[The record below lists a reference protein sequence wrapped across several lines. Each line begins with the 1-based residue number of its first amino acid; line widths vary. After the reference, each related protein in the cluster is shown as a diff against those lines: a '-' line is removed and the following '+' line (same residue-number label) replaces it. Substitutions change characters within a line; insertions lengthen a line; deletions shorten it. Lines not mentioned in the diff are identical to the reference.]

1 MEENRFNQTL
11 RDKFQDLESPFNDR
25 VTFEAVMKKREKK
38 KRRVIFW
45 LPSVAIVAG
54 LFLSAGLGYMFLS
67 DSNSAVKSPQ
77 VSLKQ
82 VVVKPNKKALAKNQN
97 EKSESIQGA
106 GISHADISSN
116 KGAILQSKVV
126 SQSQNDIN
134 KGAKGSIDAFELNNS
149 SAISTKASNP
159 VNSQI
164 LTPNNEIFTTNSLE
178 GNFMKDDQSL
188 INAPV
193 NVVDEVAA
201 ARTSSIDNSVEANLV
216 DMIHNAENQL
226 IYCDPRGI
234 YPVSIGM
241 SKMKEE
247 FIEIPEG
254 EYEKAWDPARYRSKW
269 YGEMGAT
276 TGSKVIVDF
285 DNKNALSVLGTMYHA
300 NYQGLILRDL
310 GNGIM
315 LGTGVSYGEWIG
327 NGEWQLTQTE
337 RKTLIDSYDL
347 VVMIPPVQ
355 TVRVYDTSE
364 VIESKIS
371 TGEIQYKID
380 KLSLPLAMRYNLML
394 GKVAWRLA
402 AQLNPGITIKTTGD
416 YFTKTEYHS
425 ISQQRMFCM
434 DAKLAFGPSFALS
447 TDWTLV
453 LEPNAMLHSF
463 YDKSG
468 KRTYSKILTGFGMSV
483 VRKF

>member
-45 LPSVAIVAG
+45 LPSVAVVAG
-54 LFLSAGLGYMFLS
+54 LFLSAGLGYMFLA

-77 VSLKQ
+77 VALKN
-82 VVVKPNKKALAKNQN
+82 VIVKPNKKSFAKNQN
-97 EKSESIQGA
+97 EKSESLDGV
-106 GISHADISSN
+106 GIKSAVISSN
-116 KGAILQSKVV
+116 NTSSKSLKV
-126 SQSQNDIN
+126 SS
-134 KGAKGSIDAFELNNS
+134 
-149 SAISTKASNP
+149 P
-159 VNSQI
+159 VNNQNRI
-164 LTPNNEIFTTNSLE
+164 VNNKPLTVNPLVGDFLKAELPF
-178 GNFMKDDQSL
+178 
-188 INAPV
+188 INTPV
-193 NVVDEVAA
+193 NVVDELAA
-201 ARTSSIDNSVEANLV
+201 ARTSSIDKSVEANLV

-226 IYCDPRGI
+226 MFCDPRGI

-315 LGTGVSYGEWIG
+315 LGTGISYGEWIG

-337 RKTLIDSYDL
+337 RKTYIDSYDL

-364 VIESKIS
+364 VIDVKLT
-371 TGEIQYKID
+371 TGDIQYKID
-380 KLSLPLAMRYNLML
+380 KVSLPLAMRYNLML

-402 AQLNPGITIKTTGD
+402 AQLNPGITTKTTGD

-425 ISQQRMFCM
+425 ISQQRTFCM

-447 TDWTLV
+447 SDWTLV

-468 KRTYSKILTGFGMSV
+468 KRAYSKILTGFGMTV

>member
-45 LPSVAIVAG
+45 LPSVAVVAG

-67 DSNSAVKSPQ
+67 DSSSAVKSPQ

-82 VVVKPNKKALAKNQN
+82 VVVKPNKKSFAKNQN

-106 GISHADISSN
+106 GISREDISSN
-116 KGAILQSKVV
+116 
-126 SQSQNDIN
+126 NT
-134 KGAKGSIDAFELNNS
+134 
-149 SAISTKASNP
+149 SARSRKASNP

-164 LTPNNEIFTTNSLE
+164 IAPNNEILTTNSLE
-178 GNFMKDDQSL
+178 GNFLKAELPL

-193 NVVDEVAA
+193 NVVEEAAA
-201 ARTSSIDNSVEANLV
+201 ARTSSIDKSVEANLV

-226 IYCDPRGI
+226 MYCDPRGI

-315 LGTGVSYGEWIG
+315 LGTGISYGEWIG

-337 RKTLIDSYDL
+337 RKTFIDSYDL

-364 VIESKIS
+364 VIDVKLT
-371 TGEIQYKID
+371 TGDIQYKID
-380 KLSLPLAMRYNLML
+380 KVSLPLAMRYNLML

-402 AQLNPGITIKTTGD
+402 AQLNPGITTKTTGD

-468 KRTYSKILTGFGMSV
+468 KRTYSKILTGFGMTV

>member
-45 LPSVAIVAG
+45 LPSVAVVAG

-67 DSNSAVKSPQ
+67 DSSSAVKSPQ

-82 VVVKPNKKALAKNQN
+82 VVVKPNKKSFAKNQN
-97 EKSESIQGA
+97 EKPESIQGA
-106 GISHADISSN
+106 GISREDISSN
-116 KGAILQSKVV
+116 NI
-126 SQSQNDIN
+126 
-134 KGAKGSIDAFELNNS
+134 
-149 SAISTKASNP
+149 SARSRKASNA

-164 LTPNNEIFTTNSLE
+164 LAPNNETLTTNSLE
-178 GNFMKDDQSL
+178 GDFLKAELPL
-188 INAPV
+188 INTQV
-193 NVVDEVAA
+193 NVVEEAA
-201 ARTSSIDNSVEANLV
+201 TARTSSIDKSVEANLV

-269 YGEMGAT
+269 YGEIGAT

-315 LGTGVSYGEWIG
+315 LGTGISYGEWIG

-337 RKTLIDSYDL
+337 RKTFIDSYDL

-364 VIESKIS
+364 VIDVKLT
-371 TGEIQYKID
+371 TGDIQYKID
-380 KLSLPLAMRYNLML
+380 KVSLPLAMRYNLML

-402 AQLNPGITIKTTGD
+402 AQLNPGITTKTTGD

-468 KRTYSKILTGFGMSV
+468 KRTYSKILTGFGMTV

>member
-45 LPSVAIVAG
+45 LPSVAVVAG
-54 LFLSAGLGYMFLS
+54 LFLSAGLNYMFLS
-67 DSNSAVKSPQ
+67 DSNSAVKLPQ
-77 VSLKQ
+77 VALKN
-82 VVVKPNKKALAKNQN
+82 VVVKPSKKAFAKNQN

-106 GISHADISSN
+106 GISLADISSN
-116 KGAILQSKVV
+116 NTSLKSSKI
-126 SQSQNDIN
+126 S
-134 KGAKGSIDAFELNNS
+134 NS
-149 SAISTKASNP
+149 S
-159 VNSQI
+159 NSQI
-164 LTPNNEIFTTNSLE
+164 LATNNKTLTVNPLVGDFLKAEMPF
-178 GNFMKDDQSL
+178 
-188 INAPV
+188 INTPV

-201 ARTSSIDNSVEANLV
+201 ANLV

-226 IYCDPRGI
+226 IFCDPRGI

-300 NYQGLILRDL
+300 NYQGLILRDM

-315 LGTGVSYGEWIG
+315 LGTGLSYGEWIG

-337 RKTLIDSYDL
+337 RKTYIDSYDL

-364 VIESKIS
+364 VIDVKLT
-371 TGEIQYKID
+371 TGDIQYKID
-380 KLSLPLAMRYNLML
+380 KVSLPLAMRYNLML

-402 AQLNPGITIKTTGD
+402 AQLNPGITTKTTGD

-425 ISQQRMFCM
+425 ISQQRTFCM

-447 TDWTLV
+447 SDWTLV

-468 KRTYSKILTGFGMSV
+468 KRAYSKILTGFGMTV

>member
-1 MEENRFNQTL
+1 
-11 RDKFQDLESPFNDR
+11 
-25 VTFEAVMKKREKK
+25 
-38 KRRVIFW
+38 
-45 LPSVAIVAG
+45 LPSVAVVAG

-77 VSLKQ
+77 VALKN
-82 VVVKPNKKALAKNQN
+82 VVVKSNKKAFAKNQN
-97 EKSESIQGA
+97 EKSESLDGV
-106 GISHADISSN
+106 GIKSAVISSN
-116 KGAILQSKVV
+116 NTSSKSLKV
-126 SQSQNDIN
+126 SS
-134 KGAKGSIDAFELNNS
+134 
-149 SAISTKASNP
+149 P
-159 VNSQI
+159 VNNQNRIVNNKI
-164 LTPNNEIFTTNSLE
+164 LTTNSLE
-178 GNFMKDDQSL
+178 GNFLKDEL
-188 INAPV
+188 PFINTPV
-193 NVVDEVAA
+193 NVVEEVAA
-201 ARTSSIDNSVEANLV
+201 ANLV
-216 DMIHNAENQL
+216 DMINNAENQL
-226 IYCDPRGI
+226 MFCDPRGI
-234 YPVSIGM
+234 YSVSIGI

-315 LGTGVSYGEWIG
+315 LGTGISYGEWIG

-337 RKTLIDSYDL
+337 RKTYIDSYDL

-364 VIESKIS
+364 VIDVKLT
-371 TGEIQYKID
+371 TGDIQYKID
-380 KLSLPLAMRYNLML
+380 KVSLPLAMRYNLMF

-402 AQLNPGITIKTTGD
+402 AQLNPGITTKTTGD
-416 YFTKTEYHS
+416 YFTKTEYHA
-425 ISQQRMFCM
+425 ISQQRTFCM

-447 TDWTLV
+447 SDWTLV

-468 KRTYSKILTGFGMSV
+468 KRAYSKILTGFGMTV

>member
-1 MEENRFNQTL
+1 
-11 RDKFQDLESPFNDR
+11 
-25 VTFEAVMKKREKK
+25 MKKREKK

-45 LPSVAIVAG
+45 LPSVAVVAG

-67 DSNSAVKSPQ
+67 DSSSAVKSPQ

-82 VVVKPNKKALAKNQN
+82 VVVKPSKKALAKKQN

-106 GISHADISSN
+106 GISRADISSN
-116 KGAILQSKVV
+116 KGDILQSKVV
-126 SQSQNDIN
+126 VRKFDVLHVEDLRQSQNDNSTGEKVIVGDIEMN
-134 KGAKGSIDAFELNNS
+134 NTNAKS
-149 SAISTKASNP
+149 SKSSNP
-159 VNSQI
+159 VN
-164 LTPNNEIFTTNSLE
+164 T
-178 GNFMKDDQSL
+178 
-188 INAPV
+188 PV

-201 ARTSSIDNSVEANLV
+201 ANLL

-315 LGTGVSYGEWIG
+315 LGTGISYGEWIG

-337 RKTLIDSYDL
+337 RKTFIDSYDL

-364 VIESKIS
+364 VIDVKLT
-371 TGEIQYKID
+371 TGDIQYKID
-380 KLSLPLAMRYNLML
+380 KVSLPLAMRYNLML

-402 AQLNPGITIKTTGD
+402 AQVNPGITTKTTGD

-447 TDWTLV
+447 SDWTLV

-468 KRTYSKILTGFGMSV
+468 KRTYSKVLTGFGMTI

>member
-45 LPSVAIVAG
+45 LPSVAVVAG

-67 DSNSAVKSPQ
+67 DSSSAVKSPQ

-82 VVVKPNKKALAKNQN
+82 VVVKPNKKSFAKNQN

-106 GISHADISSN
+106 GISREDISSN
-116 KGAILQSKVV
+116 NI
-126 SQSQNDIN
+126 
-134 KGAKGSIDAFELNNS
+134 
-149 SAISTKASNP
+149 SARSRKASNA

-164 LTPNNEIFTTNSLE
+164 LAPNNQILTTNSLE
-178 GNFMKDDQSL
+178 GNFLKAELPL
-188 INAPV
+188 IIAPV
-193 NVVDEVAA
+193 NVVEEAAA
-201 ARTSSIDNSVEANLV
+201 ARTSSIDKSVEANLV

-226 IYCDPRGI
+226 MYCDPRGI

-269 YGEMGAT
+269 YGEIGAT

-315 LGTGVSYGEWIG
+315 LGTGISYGEWIG

-337 RKTLIDSYDL
+337 RKTFIDSYDL

-364 VIESKIS
+364 VIDVKLT
-371 TGEIQYKID
+371 TGDIQYKID
-380 KLSLPLAMRYNLML
+380 KVSLPLAMRYNLML

-402 AQLNPGITIKTTGD
+402 AQLNPGITTKTTGD

-468 KRTYSKILTGFGMSV
+468 KRTYSKILTGFGMTV

>member
-45 LPSVAIVAG
+45 LPSVAVVAG
-54 LFLSAGLGYMFLS
+54 LFLSAGLGYMLLS
-67 DSNSAVKSPQ
+67 DSKSAVKSPQ
-77 VSLKQ
+77 VALKN
-82 VVVKPNKKALAKNQN
+82 VVVKSSKKAFAKKQN
-97 EKSESIQGA
+97 EKSESLEGA
-106 GISHADISSN
+106 GIKSAVISSN
-116 KGAILQSKVV
+116 NTSSK
-126 SQSQNDIN
+126 SR
-134 KGAKGSIDAFELNNS
+134 
-149 SAISTKASNP
+149 KASNS

-164 LTPNNEIFTTNSLE
+164 LAPNNEILTTNSLE
-178 GNFMKDDQSL
+178 GGFLKAELPL

-193 NVVDEVAA
+193 NVVEETAA
-201 ARTSSIDNSVEANLV
+201 ANLV

-234 YPVSIGM
+234 YAVSIGM

-315 LGTGVSYGEWIG
+315 LGTGISYGEWIG
-327 NGEWQLTQTE
+327 NGEWQLIQTE
-337 RKTLIDSYDL
+337 RKTFIDSYDL

-364 VIESKIS
+364 VIDVKLT

-380 KLSLPLAMRYNLML
+380 KVSLPLAMRYNLML

-402 AQLNPGITIKTTGD
+402 AQLNPGITTKTTGD

-447 TDWTLV
+447 SDWTLV

-468 KRTYSKILTGFGMSV
+468 KRTYSKVLTGFGMTI

>member
-45 LPSVAIVAG
+45 LPSVAVVAG

-67 DSNSAVKSPQ
+67 DSSSAVKSPQ

-82 VVVKPNKKALAKNQN
+82 VVVKPNKKSFAKNQN

-106 GISHADISSN
+106 GISREDISSN
-116 KGAILQSKVV
+116 NI
-126 SQSQNDIN
+126 
-134 KGAKGSIDAFELNNS
+134 
-149 SAISTKASNP
+149 SARSRKASNA

-164 LTPNNEIFTTNSLE
+164 LAPNNQILTTNSLE
-178 GNFMKDDQSL
+178 GNFLKAELPL
-188 INAPV
+188 IHAPV
-193 NVVDEVAA
+193 NVVEEAAA
-201 ARTSSIDNSVEANLV
+201 ARTSSIDKSVEANLV

-226 IYCDPRGI
+226 MYCDPRGI

-269 YGEMGAT
+269 YGEIGAT

-315 LGTGVSYGEWIG
+315 LGTGISYGEWIG

-337 RKTLIDSYDL
+337 RKTFIDSYDL

-364 VIESKIS
+364 VIDVKLT
-371 TGEIQYKID
+371 TGDIQYKID
-380 KLSLPLAMRYNLML
+380 KVSLPLAMRYNLML

-402 AQLNPGITIKTTGD
+402 AQLNPGITTKTTGD

-468 KRTYSKILTGFGMSV
+468 KRTYSKILTGFGMTV

>member
-45 LPSVAIVAG
+45 LPSGAVVAG

-67 DSNSAVKSPQ
+67 DSSSAVKSPQ

-82 VVVKPNKKALAKNQN
+82 VVVKPNKKSFAKNQN
-97 EKSESIQGA
+97 EKPESIQGA
-106 GISHADISSN
+106 GISREDISSN
-116 KGAILQSKVV
+116 
-126 SQSQNDIN
+126 NT
-134 KGAKGSIDAFELNNS
+134 
-149 SAISTKASNP
+149 SARSRKASNA

-164 LTPNNEIFTTNSLE
+164 IAPNNQILTTNSLE
-178 GNFMKDDQSL
+178 GNFLKAELPL

-193 NVVDEVAA
+193 NVVEEAAA
-201 ARTSSIDNSVEANLV
+201 ARTSSIDKSVEANLV

-226 IYCDPRGI
+226 MYCDPRGI

-269 YGEMGAT
+269 YGEIGAT

-315 LGTGVSYGEWIG
+315 LGTGISYGEWIG

-337 RKTLIDSYDL
+337 RKTFIDSYDL

-364 VIESKIS
+364 VIDVKLT
-371 TGEIQYKID
+371 TGDIQYKID
-380 KLSLPLAMRYNLML
+380 KVSLPLAMRYNLML

-402 AQLNPGITIKTTGD
+402 AQLNPGITTKTTGD

-468 KRTYSKILTGFGMSV
+468 KRTYSKILTGFGMTV

>member
-45 LPSVAIVAG
+45 LPSVAVVAG

-82 VVVKPNKKALAKNQN
+82 VVVKPNKKSFAKNQN

-106 GISHADISSN
+106 GISRADISSN
-116 KGAILQSKVV
+116 NI
-126 SQSQNDIN
+126 
-134 KGAKGSIDAFELNNS
+134 
-149 SAISTKASNP
+149 SARSRKASNA

-164 LTPNNEIFTTNSLE
+164 LAPNNEILTTNSLE
-178 GNFMKDDQSL
+178 GNFLKAELPS

-193 NVVDEVAA
+193 NVVEEAAA
-201 ARTSSIDNSVEANLV
+201 ARISSIDKSVDANLV

-315 LGTGVSYGEWIG
+315 LGTGISYGEWIG
-327 NGEWQLTQTE
+327 NGEWQLTQSE

-364 VIESKIS
+364 VIDVKLT
-371 TGEIQYKID
+371 TGDIQYKID
-380 KLSLPLAMRYNLML
+380 KVSLPLAMRYNLML

-402 AQLNPGITIKTTGD
+402 AQLNPGITTKTTGD

-468 KRTYSKILTGFGMSV
+468 KRTYSKILTGFGMTV

>member
-45 LPSVAIVAG
+45 LPSVAVVAG

-67 DSNSAVKSPQ
+67 DSSSAVKSPQ

-82 VVVKPNKKALAKNQN
+82 VVVKPNKKSFAKNQN
-97 EKSESIQGA
+97 EKPESIQGA
-106 GISHADISSN
+106 GISREDISSN
-116 KGAILQSKVV
+116 NI
-126 SQSQNDIN
+126 
-134 KGAKGSIDAFELNNS
+134 
-149 SAISTKASNP
+149 SARSRKASNA

-164 LTPNNEIFTTNSLE
+164 LAPNNETLTTNSLE
-178 GNFMKDDQSL
+178 GDFLKAELPL
-188 INAPV
+188 INTQV
-193 NVVDEVAA
+193 NVVEEAA
-201 ARTSSIDNSVEANLV
+201 TARTSSIDKSVEANLV

-315 LGTGVSYGEWIG
+315 LGTGISYGEWIG

-337 RKTLIDSYDL
+337 RKTFIDSYDL

-364 VIESKIS
+364 VIDVKLT
-371 TGEIQYKID
+371 TGDIQYKID
-380 KLSLPLAMRYNLML
+380 KVSLPLAMRYNLML

-402 AQLNPGITIKTTGD
+402 AQLNPGITTKTTGD

-468 KRTYSKILTGFGMSV
+468 KRTYSKILTGFGMTV

>member
-45 LPSVAIVAG
+45 LPSVAVVAG

-67 DSNSAVKSPQ
+67 DSSSAVKSPQ

-82 VVVKPNKKALAKNQN
+82 VVVKPNKKSFAKNQN

-106 GISHADISSN
+106 GIYRENISSN
-116 KGAILQSKVV
+116 
-126 SQSQNDIN
+126 NT
-134 KGAKGSIDAFELNNS
+134 
-149 SAISTKASNP
+149 SARSRKASNA

-164 LTPNNEIFTTNSLE
+164 LAPNNEILTTNSLE
-178 GNFMKDDQSL
+178 GNFLKAELPL

-193 NVVDEVAA
+193 NVVEEAAA
-201 ARTSSIDNSVEANLV
+201 ARTSSIDKSVDANLV

-315 LGTGVSYGEWIG
+315 LGTGISYGEWIG
-327 NGEWQLTQTE
+327 NGEWQLTQSE

-364 VIESKIS
+364 VIDVKLT
-371 TGEIQYKID
+371 TGDIQYKID
-380 KLSLPLAMRYNLML
+380 KVSLPLAMRYNLML

-402 AQLNPGITIKTTGD
+402 AQLNPGITTKTTGD

-468 KRTYSKILTGFGMSV
+468 KRTYSKILTGFGMTV

>member
-45 LPSVAIVAG
+45 LPSVAVVAG

-67 DSNSAVKSPQ
+67 DSSSAVKSPQ

-82 VVVKPNKKALAKNQN
+82 VVVKPNKKSFAKNQN

-106 GISHADISSN
+106 GISRADISSN
-116 KGAILQSKVV
+116 NI
-126 SQSQNDIN
+126 
-134 KGAKGSIDAFELNNS
+134 
-149 SAISTKASNP
+149 SARSRKASNA

-164 LTPNNEIFTTNSLE
+164 LAPNNQILTTNSLE
-178 GNFMKDDQSL
+178 GDFLKAELPL

-193 NVVDEVAA
+193 NVVEEAA
-201 ARTSSIDNSVEANLV
+201 TARTSSIDKSVEANLV

-226 IYCDPRGI
+226 MYCDPRGI

-269 YGEMGAT
+269 YGEIGAT

-315 LGTGVSYGEWIG
+315 LGTGISYGEWIG

-337 RKTLIDSYDL
+337 RKTFIDSYDL

-364 VIESKIS
+364 VIDVKLT
-371 TGEIQYKID
+371 TGDIQYKID
-380 KLSLPLAMRYNLML
+380 KVSLPLAMRYNLML

-402 AQLNPGITIKTTGD
+402 AQLNPGITTKTTGD

-447 TDWTLV
+447 SDWTLV

-468 KRTYSKILTGFGMSV
+468 KRTYSKILTGFGMTV

>member
-45 LPSVAIVAG
+45 LPSVAVVAG

-67 DSNSAVKSPQ
+67 DSSSAVKSPQ

-82 VVVKPNKKALAKNQN
+82 VVVKPNKKSFAKNQN

-106 GISHADISSN
+106 GISRADISSN
-116 KGAILQSKVV
+116 
-126 SQSQNDIN
+126 
-134 KGAKGSIDAFELNNS
+134 NNS
-149 SAISTKASNP
+149 ARSRKASNA

-164 LTPNNEIFTTNSLE
+164 IAPNNQILTTNSLE
-178 GNFMKDDQSL
+178 GNFLKAELPL

-193 NVVDEVAA
+193 NVVEEAAA
-201 ARTSSIDNSVEANLV
+201 ARTSSIDKSVEANLV

-226 IYCDPRGI
+226 MYCDPRGI

-269 YGEMGAT
+269 YGEIGAT

-315 LGTGVSYGEWIG
+315 LGTGISYGEWIG

-337 RKTLIDSYDL
+337 RKTFIDSYDL

-364 VIESKIS
+364 VIDVKLT
-371 TGEIQYKID
+371 TGDIQYKID
-380 KLSLPLAMRYNLML
+380 KVSLPLAMRYNLML

-402 AQLNPGITIKTTGD
+402 AQLNPGITTKTTGD

-425 ISQQRMFCM
+425 ISQQRMLCM

-468 KRTYSKILTGFGMSV
+468 KRTYSKILTGFGMTV

>member
-45 LPSVAIVAG
+45 LPSVAVVAG

-67 DSNSAVKSPQ
+67 DSSSAVKSPQ

-82 VVVKPNKKALAKNQN
+82 VVVKPSKKALAKKQN

-106 GISHADISSN
+106 GISRADISSN
-116 KGAILQSKVV
+116 KGDILQSKVV
-126 SQSQNDIN
+126 VRKFDVLHVEDLRQSQNDNSTGEKVIVGDIEMN
-134 KGAKGSIDAFELNNS
+134 NTNAKS
-149 SAISTKASNP
+149 SKSSNP
-159 VNSQI
+159 VN
-164 LTPNNEIFTTNSLE
+164 T
-178 GNFMKDDQSL
+178 
-188 INAPV
+188 PV

-201 ARTSSIDNSVEANLV
+201 ANLL

-269 YGEMGAT
+269 YGEIGAT

-315 LGTGVSYGEWIG
+315 LGTGISYGEWIG
-327 NGEWQLTQTE
+327 NGEWQLIQTE
-337 RKTLIDSYDL
+337 RKTFIDSYDL

-364 VIESKIS
+364 VIDVKLT

-380 KLSLPLAMRYNLML
+380 KVSLPLAMRYNLML

-402 AQLNPGITIKTTGD
+402 AQLNPGITTKTTGD

-447 TDWTLV
+447 SDWTLV

-468 KRTYSKILTGFGMSV
+468 KRTYSKVLTGFGMTI

>member
-45 LPSVAIVAG
+45 LPSVAVVAG

-67 DSNSAVKSPQ
+67 DSSSAVKSPQ

-82 VVVKPNKKALAKNQN
+82 VVVKPNKKSFAKNQN

-106 GISHADISSN
+106 GISRTDIS
-116 KGAILQSKVV
+116 
-126 SQSQNDIN
+126 
-134 KGAKGSIDAFELNNS
+134 LNS
-149 SAISTKASNP
+149 TSARSRKASNA

-164 LTPNNEIFTTNSLE
+164 LAPNNATLTANSLE
-178 GNFMKDDQSL
+178 GDFLKADQSV

-193 NVVDEVAA
+193 NVVNEVAA
-201 ARTSSIDNSVEANLV
+201 ARTSSIEKSVDANLV

-254 EYEKAWDPARYRSKW
+254 EYEKAWDPGRYRSKW
-269 YGEMGAT
+269 YGEMGAS

-285 DNKNALSVLGTMYHA
+285 DNKNELSILGTMYHA
-300 NYQGLILRDL
+300 NYQGLILRDM

-315 LGTGVSYGEWIG
+315 LGTGISYGEWIG
-327 NGEWQLTQTE
+327 NGEWQLTQIE
-337 RKTLIDSYDL
+337 HKTFIDSYDL

-355 TVRVYDTSE
+355 TVRVYDTTH
-364 VIESKIS
+364 VIDSKVT
-371 TGEIQYKID
+371 TGEIHYKID
-380 KLSLPLAMRYNLML
+380 KVSLPLAIRYNMML

-402 AQLNPGITIKTTGD
+402 AQVNPGITTKTSGD
-416 YFTKTEYHS
+416 FFTKTEYHP
-425 ISQQRMFCM
+425 IIEQRMICM
-434 DAKLAFGPSFALS
+434 DAKLAFGPSFAVTS
-447 TDWTLV
+447 DWTLV

-468 KRTYSKILTGFGMSV
+468 KRSYSKILTGFGMTV

>member
-1 MEENRFNQTL
+1 
-11 RDKFQDLESPFNDR
+11 
-25 VTFEAVMKKREKK
+25 MKKREKK

-45 LPSVAIVAG
+45 LPSVAVVAG

-67 DSNSAVKSPQ
+67 DSSSAVKSPQ

-82 VVVKPNKKALAKNQN
+82 VVVKPNKKSFAKNQN

-106 GISHADISSN
+106 GISRSDISSN
-116 KGAILQSKVV
+116 
-126 SQSQNDIN
+126 NT
-134 KGAKGSIDAFELNNS
+134 
-149 SAISTKASNP
+149 SARSRKASNA

-164 LTPNNEIFTTNSLE
+164 LAPNNQILTTNSLE
-178 GNFMKDDQSL
+178 GDFLKAELPL

-193 NVVDEVAA
+193 NVVEEAAA
-201 ARTSSIDNSVEANLV
+201 ARTSSIDKSVEANLV

-226 IYCDPRGI
+226 MYCDPRGI

-269 YGEMGAT
+269 YGEIGAT

-315 LGTGVSYGEWIG
+315 LGTGISYGEWIG

-337 RKTLIDSYDL
+337 RKTFIDSYDL

-355 TVRVYDTSE
+355 TVRVYDTTE
-364 VIESKIS
+364 VIDSKIT

-380 KLSLPLAMRYNLML
+380 KVSLPLAMRYNLML

-402 AQLNPGITIKTTGD
+402 AQLNPGITTKTTGD

-468 KRTYSKILTGFGMSV
+468 KRTYSKILTGFGMTV

>member
-45 LPSVAIVAG
+45 LPSVAVVAG

-67 DSNSAVKSPQ
+67 DSSSAVKSPQ

-82 VVVKPNKKALAKNQN
+82 VVVKPNKKSFAKNQN
-97 EKSESIQGA
+97 EKPESIQGA
-106 GISHADISSN
+106 GISREDISSN
-116 KGAILQSKVV
+116 NI
-126 SQSQNDIN
+126 
-134 KGAKGSIDAFELNNS
+134 
-149 SAISTKASNP
+149 SARSRKASNA

-164 LTPNNEIFTTNSLE
+164 LAPNNEILTTNSLE
-178 GNFMKDDQSL
+178 GDFLKAELPL
-188 INAPV
+188 INTQV
-193 NVVDEVAA
+193 NVVEEAA
-201 ARTSSIDNSVEANLV
+201 TARTSSIDKSVEANLV

-269 YGEMGAT
+269 YGEIGAT

-315 LGTGVSYGEWIG
+315 LGTGISYGEWIG

-337 RKTLIDSYDL
+337 RKTFIDSYDL

-364 VIESKIS
+364 VIDVKLT
-371 TGEIQYKID
+371 TGDIQYKID
-380 KLSLPLAMRYNLML
+380 KVSLPLAMRYNLML

-402 AQLNPGITIKTTGD
+402 AQLNPGITTKTTGD

-468 KRTYSKILTGFGMSV
+468 KRTYSKILTGFGMTV

>member
-45 LPSVAIVAG
+45 LPSVAVVAG

-67 DSNSAVKSPQ
+67 DSSSAVKSPQ

-82 VVVKPNKKALAKNQN
+82 VVVKPNKKSFAKNQN

-106 GISHADISSN
+106 GISREDISSN
-116 KGAILQSKVV
+116 
-126 SQSQNDIN
+126 NT
-134 KGAKGSIDAFELNNS
+134 
-149 SAISTKASNP
+149 SARSRKASNA

-164 LTPNNEIFTTNSLE
+164 IAPNNQILTTNSLE
-178 GNFMKDDQSL
+178 GNFLKAELPL

-193 NVVDEVAA
+193 NVVEEAAA
-201 ARTSSIDNSVEANLV
+201 ARTSSIDKSVEANLV

-226 IYCDPRGI
+226 MYCDPRGI

-269 YGEMGAT
+269 YGEIGAT

-315 LGTGVSYGEWIG
+315 LGTGISYGEWIG

-337 RKTLIDSYDL
+337 RKTFIDSYDL

-364 VIESKIS
+364 VIDVKLT
-371 TGEIQYKID
+371 TGDIQYKID
-380 KLSLPLAMRYNLML
+380 KVSLPLAMRYNLML

-402 AQLNPGITIKTTGD
+402 AQLNPGITTKTTGD

-425 ISQQRMFCM
+425 ISHQRMFCM

-468 KRTYSKILTGFGMSV
+468 KRTYSKILTGFGMTV

>member
-45 LPSVAIVAG
+45 LPSVAVVAG

-67 DSNSAVKSPQ
+67 DSSSAVKSPQ

-82 VVVKPNKKALAKNQN
+82 VVVKPNKKSFAKNQN

-106 GISHADISSN
+106 GISREDISSN
-116 KGAILQSKVV
+116 NI
-126 SQSQNDIN
+126 
-134 KGAKGSIDAFELNNS
+134 
-149 SAISTKASNP
+149 SARSRKASNA

-164 LTPNNEIFTTNSLE
+164 IAPNNQILTTNSLE
-178 GNFMKDDQSL
+178 GNFLKAELPL

-193 NVVDEVAA
+193 NVVEEAAA
-201 ARTSSIDNSVEANLV
+201 ARTSSIDKSVEANLV

-226 IYCDPRGI
+226 MYCDPRGI

-269 YGEMGAT
+269 YGEIGAT

-315 LGTGVSYGEWIG
+315 LGTGISYGEWIG

-337 RKTLIDSYDL
+337 RKTFIDSYDL

-364 VIESKIS
+364 VIDVKLT
-371 TGEIQYKID
+371 TGDIQYKID
-380 KLSLPLAMRYNLML
+380 KVSLPLAMRYNLML

-402 AQLNPGITIKTTGD
+402 AQLNPGITTKTTGD

-468 KRTYSKILTGFGMSV
+468 KRTYSKILTGFGMTV

>member
-1 MEENRFNQTL
+1 
-11 RDKFQDLESPFNDR
+11 
-25 VTFEAVMKKREKK
+25 
-38 KRRVIFW
+38 
-45 LPSVAIVAG
+45 
-54 LFLSAGLGYMFLS
+54 MFLS

-77 VSLKQ
+77 VALKN
-82 VVVKPNKKALAKNQN
+82 VVVKPNKKSFAKNQN
-97 EKSESIQGA
+97 EKSESLDGV
-106 GISHADISSN
+106 GIKSALISSTN
-116 KGAILQSKVV
+116 TSSKSLKV
-126 SQSQNDIN
+126 SS
-134 KGAKGSIDAFELNNS
+134 
-149 SAISTKASNP
+149 P
-159 VNSQI
+159 VNNQNRIVNNKI
-164 LTPNNEIFTTNSLE
+164 LTTNSLE
-178 GNFMKDDQSL
+178 GNFLKDEL
-188 INAPV
+188 PFINTPV
-193 NVVDEVAA
+193 NVVEEVAA
-201 ARTSSIDNSVEANLV
+201 ANLV
-216 DMIHNAENQL
+216 DMINNAENQL
-226 IYCDPRGI
+226 MFCDPRGI
-234 YPVSIGM
+234 YSVSIGI

-315 LGTGVSYGEWIG
+315 LGTGISYGEWIG

-337 RKTLIDSYDL
+337 RKTYIDSYDL

-364 VIESKIS
+364 VIDVKLT
-371 TGEIQYKID
+371 TGDIQYKID
-380 KLSLPLAMRYNLML
+380 KVSLPLAMRYNLMF

-402 AQLNPGITIKTTGD
+402 AQLNPGITTKTTGD
-416 YFTKTEYHS
+416 YFTKTEYHA
-425 ISQQRMFCM
+425 ISQQRTFCM

-447 TDWTLV
+447 SDWTLV

-468 KRTYSKILTGFGMSV
+468 KRAYSKILTGFGMTV

>member
-45 LPSVAIVAG
+45 LPSVAVVAG
-54 LFLSAGLGYMFLS
+54 LFLSAGMGYMLLS
-67 DSNSAVKSPQ
+67 DSQSAVKLPQ
-77 VSLKQ
+77 VALKN
-82 VVVKPNKKALAKNQN
+82 VVVKPNKKSFVKEQK
-97 EKSESIQGA
+97 EKSEALQGA
-106 GISHADISSN
+106 GISSVDISSN
-116 KGAILQSKVV
+116 QRGVLQSKSLVG
-126 SQSQNDIN
+126 Q
-134 KGAKGSIDAFELNNS
+134 
-149 SAISTKASNP
+149 
-159 VNSQI
+159 SQI
-164 LTPNNEIFTTNSLE
+164 LTINSLVGDLLNTDQTLLTTPVKIVEE
-178 GNFMKDDQSL
+178 G
-188 INAPV
+188 
-193 NVVDEVAA
+193 AA
-201 ARTSSIDNSVEANLV
+201 AKMVE
-216 DMIHNAENQL
+216 MIQNAESQL
-226 IYCDPRGI
+226 MFCDPRGI

-241 SKMKEE
+241 SQMKEE

-254 EYEKAWDPARYRSKW
+254 EYEKAWDPGRYRSKW
-269 YGEMGAT
+269 YGELGAS

-285 DNKNALSVLGTMYHA
+285 DNKNELSVLGTMYHA
-300 NYQGLILRDL
+300 NYQGLILRDM

-315 LGTGVSYGEWIG
+315 LGTGISYGEWIG

-355 TVRVYDTSE
+355 TVRVYDTTE
-364 VIESKIS
+364 VIDTKVT
-371 TGEIQYKID
+371 TGEIHYKID
-380 KLSLPLAMRYNLML
+380 KVSLPLAMRYNFML

-402 AQLNPGITIKTTGD
+402 AQVNPGITTKTTGD
-416 YFTKTEYHS
+416 YFTKTEYHP
-425 ISQQRMFCM
+425 ISEQRMLCM
-434 DAKLAFGPSFALS
+434 DAKLAFGPSFAL
-447 TDWTLV
+447 TTAWTLV

-468 KRTYSKILTGFGMSV
+468 KRTYSKVLTGFGMTV

>member
-45 LPSVAIVAG
+45 LPSVAVVAG
-54 LFLSAGLGYMFLS
+54 LFLSAGLAYMFLS

-82 VVVKPNKKALAKNQN
+82 VVVKPNKKSFAKNQN
-97 EKSESIQGA
+97 ENSESIQGA
-106 GISHADISSN
+106 GISREDISSN
-116 KGAILQSKVV
+116 KGAILQSKVF

-134 KGAKGSIDAFELNNS
+134 KGAKGSLDAFELNNT
-149 SAISTKASNP
+149 SAKSRKASNP

-164 LTPNNEIFTTNSLE
+164 FAPNNEILTTKSLE
-178 GNFMKDDQSL
+178 GNFLKAELPL

-193 NVVDEVAA
+193 NVVEEAA
-201 ARTSSIDNSVEANLV
+201 EANLV

-315 LGTGVSYGEWIG
+315 LGTGISYGEWIG

-337 RKTLIDSYDL
+337 RKTFIDSYDL
-347 VVMIPPVQ
+347 VVMIPPFQ

-364 VIESKIS
+364 VIDVKLT

-380 KLSLPLAMRYNLML
+380 KVSLPLAMRYNLML

-402 AQLNPGITIKTTGD
+402 AQLNPGITTKTTGD

-425 ISQQRMFCM
+425 ISQQRMICM
-434 DAKLAFGPSFALS
+434 DAKLAFGPSLALS

-453 LEPNAMLHSF
+453 LEPNTMLHSF

-468 KRTYSKILTGFGMSV
+468 KRTYSKILTGFGMTV
-483 VRKF
+483 IRKF

>member
-45 LPSVAIVAG
+45 LPSVAVVAG

-67 DSNSAVKSPQ
+67 DSSSAVKSPQ

-82 VVVKPNKKALAKNQN
+82 VVVKPSKKALAKKQN

-106 GISHADISSN
+106 GISRENISSN
-116 KGAILQSKVV
+116 KGDILQSKVV
-126 SQSQNDIN
+126 VRKFDVLHVEDLRQSQNDNSTGEKVIVGDIEMN
-134 KGAKGSIDAFELNNS
+134 NTNAKS
-149 SAISTKASNP
+149 SKSSNP
-159 VNSQI
+159 VN
-164 LTPNNEIFTTNSLE
+164 T
-178 GNFMKDDQSL
+178 
-188 INAPV
+188 PV

-201 ARTSSIDNSVEANLV
+201 ANLL

-315 LGTGVSYGEWIG
+315 LGTGISYGEWIG

-337 RKTLIDSYDL
+337 RKTFIDSYDL

-355 TVRVYDTSE
+355 TVRVYDTTE
-364 VIESKIS
+364 VIDSKIT

-380 KLSLPLAMRYNLML
+380 KVSLPLAMRYNLML

-402 AQLNPGITIKTTGD
+402 AQLNPGITTKTTGD

-447 TDWTLV
+447 SDWTLV

-468 KRTYSKILTGFGMSV
+468 KRTYSKVLTGFGMTI

>member
-45 LPSVAIVAG
+45 LPSVAVVAG

-67 DSNSAVKSPQ
+67 DSSSAVKSPQ

-82 VVVKPNKKALAKNQN
+82 VVVKPSKKALAKKQN

-106 GISHADISSN
+106 GISRADISSN
-116 KGAILQSKVV
+116 KGDILQSKVV
-126 SQSQNDIN
+126 VRKFDVLHVEDLRQSQNDNSTGEKVIVGDIEMN
-134 KGAKGSIDAFELNNS
+134 NTNAKS
-149 SAISTKASNP
+149 SKSSNP
-159 VNSQI
+159 VN
-164 LTPNNEIFTTNSLE
+164 T
-178 GNFMKDDQSL
+178 
-188 INAPV
+188 PV
-193 NVVDEVAA
+193 NVVDEIAA
-201 ARTSSIDNSVEANLV
+201 ANLV

-269 YGEMGAT
+269 YGEIGAT

-315 LGTGVSYGEWIG
+315 LGTGISYGEWIG

-337 RKTLIDSYDL
+337 RKTFIDSYDL

-364 VIESKIS
+364 VIDVKLT

-380 KLSLPLAMRYNLML
+380 KVSLPLAMRYNLML

-402 AQLNPGITIKTTGD
+402 AQLNPGITTKTTGD

-447 TDWTLV
+447 SDWTLV

-468 KRTYSKILTGFGMSV
+468 KRTYSKVLTGFGMTI

>member
-1 MEENRFNQTL
+1 MEENRFNQTF

-45 LPSVAIVAG
+45 LPSVAVVAG

-77 VSLKQ
+77 VALKN
-82 VVVKPNKKALAKNQN
+82 VVVKPNKKAFAKNQN
-97 EKSESIQGA
+97 EKSESLDGV
-106 GISHADISSN
+106 GIKSAVISSN
-116 KGAILQSKVV
+116 NTSSK
-126 SQSQNDIN
+126 SL
-134 KGAKGSIDAFELNNS
+134 KGSI
-149 SAISTKASNP
+149 P
-159 VNSQI
+159 VNNQNRTFNNKP
-164 LTPNNEIFTTNSLE
+164 LTSNSLE
-178 GNFMKDDQSL
+178 GNFLKAEL
-188 INAPV
+188 PFVNTPV
-193 NVVDEVAA
+193 NVVEELAA
-201 ARTSSIDNSVEANLV
+201 ARTSSIDKKVDANLV

-226 IYCDPRGI
+226 MFCDPRGI

-300 NYQGLILRDL
+300 NYQGLILRDM

-315 LGTGVSYGEWIG
+315 LGTGISYGEWIG

-337 RKTLIDSYDL
+337 RKTFIDSYDL

-364 VIESKIS
+364 VIDVKLT
-371 TGEIQYKID
+371 TGDIQYKID
-380 KLSLPLAMRYNLML
+380 KVSLPLAMRYNLML

-402 AQLNPGITIKTTGD
+402 AQLNPGITTKTTGD

-447 TDWTLV
+447 SDWTLV

-468 KRTYSKILTGFGMSV
+468 KRTYSKILTGFGMTV

>member
-45 LPSVAIVAG
+45 LPSVAVVAG
-54 LFLSAGLGYMFLS
+54 LFLSAGLGYMLLS
-67 DSNSAVKSPQ
+67 DSSSAVKSPQ

-82 VVVKPNKKALAKNQN
+82 VVVKPNKKSFAKNQN

-106 GISHADISSN
+106 GIYRENISSN
-116 KGAILQSKVV
+116 
-126 SQSQNDIN
+126 NT
-134 KGAKGSIDAFELNNS
+134 
-149 SAISTKASNP
+149 SARSRKASNA

-164 LTPNNEIFTTNSLE
+164 LAPNNEILTTNSLE
-178 GNFMKDDQSL
+178 GNFLKAELPS

-193 NVVDEVAA
+193 NVVEEAAA
-201 ARTSSIDNSVEANLV
+201 ARISSIDKSVDANLV

-226 IYCDPRGI
+226 MYCDPRGI

-315 LGTGVSYGEWIG
+315 LGTGISYGEWIG
-327 NGEWQLTQTE
+327 NGEWQLTQSE

-364 VIESKIS
+364 VIDVKLT
-371 TGEIQYKID
+371 TGDIQYKID
-380 KLSLPLAMRYNLML
+380 KVSLPLAMRYNLML

-402 AQLNPGITIKTTGD
+402 AQLNPGITTKTTGD

-468 KRTYSKILTGFGMSV
+468 KRTYSKILTGFGMTV

>member
-45 LPSVAIVAG
+45 LPSVAVVAG

-67 DSNSAVKSPQ
+67 DSSSAVKSPQ

-82 VVVKPNKKALAKNQN
+82 VVVKPNKKSFAKNQN

-106 GISHADISSN
+106 GISRSDISSN
-116 KGAILQSKVV
+116 
-126 SQSQNDIN
+126 NT
-134 KGAKGSIDAFELNNS
+134 
-149 SAISTKASNP
+149 SARSRKASNA

-164 LTPNNEIFTTNSLE
+164 IAPNNQILTTNSLE
-178 GNFMKDDQSL
+178 GDFLKAELPL

-193 NVVDEVAA
+193 NVVEEAA
-201 ARTSSIDNSVEANLV
+201 TARTSSIDKSVEANLV

-226 IYCDPRGI
+226 MYCDPRGI

-269 YGEMGAT
+269 YGEIGAT

-315 LGTGVSYGEWIG
+315 LGTGISYGEWIG

-337 RKTLIDSYDL
+337 RKTFIDSYDL

-364 VIESKIS
+364 VIDVKLT
-371 TGEIQYKID
+371 TGDIQYKID
-380 KLSLPLAMRYNLML
+380 KVSLPLAMRYNLML

-402 AQLNPGITIKTTGD
+402 AQLNPGITTKTTGD

-468 KRTYSKILTGFGMSV
+468 KRTYSKILTGFGMTV

>member
-45 LPSVAIVAG
+45 LPSVAVVAG

-67 DSNSAVKSPQ
+67 DSSSAVKSPQ

-82 VVVKPNKKALAKNQN
+82 VVVKPNKKSFAKNQN

-106 GISHADISSN
+106 GISRADISSN
-116 KGAILQSKVV
+116 NI
-126 SQSQNDIN
+126 
-134 KGAKGSIDAFELNNS
+134 
-149 SAISTKASNP
+149 SARSRKASNA

-164 LTPNNEIFTTNSLE
+164 LAPNNQILTTNSLE
-178 GNFMKDDQSL
+178 GNFLKAELPL

-193 NVVDEVAA
+193 NVVEEAAA
-201 ARTSSIDNSVEANLV
+201 ARTSSIDKSVEANLV

-226 IYCDPRGI
+226 MYCDPRGI

-315 LGTGVSYGEWIG
+315 LGTGISYGEWIG

-337 RKTLIDSYDL
+337 RKTFIDSYDL

-364 VIESKIS
+364 VIDVKLT
-371 TGEIQYKID
+371 TGDIQYKID
-380 KLSLPLAMRYNLML
+380 KVSLPLAMRYNLML

-402 AQLNPGITIKTTGD
+402 AQLNPGITTKTTGD

-468 KRTYSKILTGFGMSV
+468 KRTYSKILTGFGMTV

>member
-45 LPSVAIVAG
+45 LPSVAVVAG

-77 VSLKQ
+77 VALKN
-82 VVVKPNKKALAKNQN
+82 VVVKPNKKAFAKNQN
-97 EKSESIQGA
+97 EKSELLDGV
-106 GISHADISSN
+106 GIKSAVILSNNTSS
-116 KGAILQSKVV
+116 KSLKV
-126 SQSQNDIN
+126 
-134 KGAKGSIDAFELNNS
+134 S
-149 SAISTKASNP
+149 SP
-159 VNSQI
+159 VNNQNRTVNNKI
-164 LTPNNEIFTTNSLE
+164 LTTNSLE
-178 GNFMKDDQSL
+178 GNFLKAEL
-188 INAPV
+188 PFINTPV
-193 NVVDEVAA
+193 NVVEEVAA
-201 ARTSSIDNSVEANLV
+201 ANLV
-216 DMIHNAENQL
+216 DMINNAENQL
-226 IYCDPRGI
+226 MFCDPRGI
-234 YPVSIGM
+234 YSVSIGI

-315 LGTGVSYGEWIG
+315 LGTGISYGEWIG

-337 RKTLIDSYDL
+337 RKTYIDSYDL

-364 VIESKIS
+364 VIDVKLT
-371 TGEIQYKID
+371 TGDIQYKID
-380 KLSLPLAMRYNLML
+380 KVSLPLAMRYNLML

-402 AQLNPGITIKTTGD
+402 AQLNPGITTKTTGD
-416 YFTKTEYHS
+416 YFTKTEYHA
-425 ISQQRMFCM
+425 ISQQRTFCM

-447 TDWTLV
+447 SDWTLV

-468 KRTYSKILTGFGMSV
+468 KRAYSKILTGFGMTV

>member
-45 LPSVAIVAG
+45 LPSVAVVAG

-77 VSLKQ
+77 VALKN
-82 VVVKPNKKALAKNQN
+82 VVVKPNKKSFAKNQN
-97 EKSESIQGA
+97 EKSESLDGV
-106 GISHADISSN
+106 GIKSAVISSN
-116 KGAILQSKVV
+116 NTSSKSLKV
-126 SQSQNDIN
+126 SS
-134 KGAKGSIDAFELNNS
+134 
-149 SAISTKASNP
+149 P
-159 VNSQI
+159 VNNQNRIINNKI
-164 LTPNNEIFTTNSLE
+164 LTTNSLE
-178 GNFMKDDQSL
+178 GNFLKAEL
-188 INAPV
+188 PFINTPV
-193 NVVDEVAA
+193 NVVEEVAA
-201 ARTSSIDNSVEANLV
+201 ANLV
-216 DMIHNAENQL
+216 DMINNAENQL
-226 IYCDPRGI
+226 MFCDPRGI
-234 YPVSIGM
+234 YSVSIGI

-300 NYQGLILRDL
+300 NYQGLILRDM

-315 LGTGVSYGEWIG
+315 LGTGISYGEWIG

-337 RKTLIDSYDL
+337 RKTYIDSYDL

-364 VIESKIS
+364 VIDVKLT
-371 TGEIQYKID
+371 TGDIQYKID
-380 KLSLPLAMRYNLML
+380 KVSLPLAMRYNLMF

-402 AQLNPGITIKTTGD
+402 AQLNPGITTKTTGD

-425 ISQQRMFCM
+425 ISQQRTFCM

-447 TDWTLV
+447 SDWTLV

-468 KRTYSKILTGFGMSV
+468 KRAYSKILTGFGMTV

>member
-45 LPSVAIVAG
+45 LPSVAVVAG

-67 DSNSAVKSPQ
+67 DSSSAVKSPQ

-82 VVVKPNKKALAKNQN
+82 VVVKPNKKSFAKNQN

-106 GISHADISSN
+106 GISREDISSN
-116 KGAILQSKVV
+116 
-126 SQSQNDIN
+126 NT
-134 KGAKGSIDAFELNNS
+134 
-149 SAISTKASNP
+149 SARSRKASNA

-164 LTPNNEIFTTNSLE
+164 IAPNNQILTTNSLE
-178 GNFMKDDQSL
+178 GNFLKAELPL
-188 INAPV
+188 IIAPV
-193 NVVDEVAA
+193 NVVEEAA
-201 ARTSSIDNSVEANLV
+201 AVRTSSIDKSVEANLV

-254 EYEKAWDPARYRSKW
+254 EYEKAWDPARYCSKW

-315 LGTGVSYGEWIG
+315 LGTGISYGEWIG
-327 NGEWQLTQTE
+327 NGEWQLTQAE
-337 RKTLIDSYDL
+337 RKTFIDSYDL

-364 VIESKIS
+364 VIDVKLT

-380 KLSLPLAMRYNLML
+380 KVSLPLAMRYNLML

-402 AQLNPGITIKTTGD
+402 AQLNPGITTKTTGD

-447 TDWTLV
+447 SDWTLV

-468 KRTYSKILTGFGMSV
+468 KRTYSKVLTGFGMTI

>member
-45 LPSVAIVAG
+45 LPSVAVVAG

-67 DSNSAVKSPQ
+67 DSSSAVKSPQ

-82 VVVKPNKKALAKNQN
+82 VVVKPNKKSFAKNQN

-106 GISHADISSN
+106 GISRADISSN
-116 KGAILQSKVV
+116 NI
-126 SQSQNDIN
+126 
-134 KGAKGSIDAFELNNS
+134 
-149 SAISTKASNP
+149 SARSRKASNA

-164 LTPNNEIFTTNSLE
+164 LAPNNEILTTNSLE
-178 GNFMKDDQSL
+178 GDFLKAELPL

-193 NVVDEVAA
+193 NVVEEAAA
-201 ARTSSIDNSVEANLV
+201 ARTSSIDKSVEANLV

-269 YGEMGAT
+269 YGEIGAT

-315 LGTGVSYGEWIG
+315 LGTGISYGEWIG

-337 RKTLIDSYDL
+337 RKTFIDSYDL

-364 VIESKIS
+364 VIDVKLT
-371 TGEIQYKID
+371 TGDIQYKID
-380 KLSLPLAMRYNLML
+380 KVSLPLAMRYNLML

-402 AQLNPGITIKTTGD
+402 AQLNPGITTKTTGD

-468 KRTYSKILTGFGMSV
+468 KRTYSKILTGFGMTV

>member
-45 LPSVAIVAG
+45 LPSVAVVAG

-67 DSNSAVKSPQ
+67 DSNSAVKLPQ
-77 VSLKQ
+77 VALKN
-82 VVVKPNKKALAKNQN
+82 VVVKPSKKAFAKNQN
-97 EKSESIQGA
+97 EKSESLEGV
-106 GISHADISSN
+106 GIKSAVISSKN
-116 KGAILQSKVV
+116 TSSKSLKV
-126 SQSQNDIN
+126 SS
-134 KGAKGSIDAFELNNS
+134 
-149 SAISTKASNP
+149 P
-159 VNSQI
+159 VNNQN
-164 LTPNNEIFTTNSLE
+164 LTANNKIITANTLVGDLLKAELPFV
-178 GNFMKDDQSL
+178 
-188 INAPV
+188 NAPV
-193 NVVDEVAA
+193 HVVEEAA
-201 ARTSSIDNSVEANLV
+201 AANLV
-216 DMIHNAENQL
+216 DMINNAENQL
-226 IYCDPRGI
+226 IFCDPRGI

-241 SKMKEE
+241 SRMKEE

-269 YGEMGAT
+269 YGEIGAT

-315 LGTGVSYGEWIG
+315 LGTGISYGEWIG

-337 RKTLIDSYDL
+337 RKTFIDSYDL

-364 VIESKIS
+364 VIDVKLT
-371 TGEIQYKID
+371 TGDIQYKID
-380 KLSLPLAMRYNLML
+380 KVSLPLAMRYNLML

-402 AQLNPGITIKTTGD
+402 AQLNPGITTKTTGD

-447 TDWTLV
+447 SDWTLV

-468 KRTYSKILTGFGMSV
+468 KRTYSKVLTGFGMTI

>member
-45 LPSVAIVAG
+45 LPSVAVVAG

-82 VVVKPNKKALAKNQN
+82 VVVKPNKKSFAKNQN

-106 GISHADISSN
+106 GISRADISSN
-116 KGAILQSKVV
+116 NI
-126 SQSQNDIN
+126 
-134 KGAKGSIDAFELNNS
+134 
-149 SAISTKASNP
+149 SARSRKASNA

-164 LTPNNEIFTTNSLE
+164 LAPNNEILTTNSLE
-178 GNFMKDDQSL
+178 GNFLKAELPS

-193 NVVDEVAA
+193 NVVEEAAA
-201 ARTSSIDNSVEANLV
+201 ARTSSIDKSVDANLV

-315 LGTGVSYGEWIG
+315 LGTGISYGEWIG
-327 NGEWQLTQTE
+327 NGEWQLTQSE

-364 VIESKIS
+364 VIDVKLT
-371 TGEIQYKID
+371 TGDIQYKID
-380 KLSLPLAMRYNLML
+380 KVSLPLAMRYNLML

-402 AQLNPGITIKTTGD
+402 AQLNPGITTKTTGD

-468 KRTYSKILTGFGMSV
+468 KRTYSKILTGFGMTV

>member
-45 LPSVAIVAG
+45 LPSVAVVAG
-54 LFLSAGLGYMFLS
+54 LFLSAGLGYMLLS

-82 VVVKPNKKALAKNQN
+82 VVVKPNKKSFAKNQN

-106 GISHADISSN
+106 GIYRENISSN
-116 KGAILQSKVV
+116 
-126 SQSQNDIN
+126 NT
-134 KGAKGSIDAFELNNS
+134 
-149 SAISTKASNP
+149 SARSRKASNA

-164 LTPNNEIFTTNSLE
+164 LAPNNEILTTNSLE
-178 GNFMKDDQSL
+178 GNFLKAELPS

-193 NVVDEVAA
+193 NVVEEAAA
-201 ARTSSIDNSVEANLV
+201 ARISSIDKSVDANLV

-226 IYCDPRGI
+226 MYCDPRGI

-315 LGTGVSYGEWIG
+315 LGTGISYGEWIG
-327 NGEWQLTQTE
+327 NGEWQLTQSE
-337 RKTLIDSYDL
+337 RKILIDSYDL

-364 VIESKIS
+364 VIDVKLT
-371 TGEIQYKID
+371 TGDIQYKID
-380 KLSLPLAMRYNLML
+380 KVSLPLAMRYNLML

-402 AQLNPGITIKTTGD
+402 AQLNPGITTKTTGD

-468 KRTYSKILTGFGMSV
+468 KRTYSKILTGFGMTV